1 MSHLRGYFFLRK
13 SPNEIPAS
21 DWITFDEI
29 ERLLRKRKIDKSWL
43 VRRGGDNEWVTI
55 ADLLQ
60 EAIRG
65 DKAVATNQDV
75 SFACIK
81 CQVELRIQLR
91 FEPAI
96 YRCPQCGTNYRSVQA
111 STASPVFLVLPVET
125 GGAAATSSAVQRS
138 RNDLPSEVKG
148 ALTVLD
154 LDETAT
160 LDSVRQAHRDMIKS
174 YHPDKVAHLGPD
186 LQHLAEV
193 KTKLINASF
202 RILEDFLSARGR

>member
-1 MSHLRGYFFLRK
+1 MSHLRGFFFLRK

-29 ERLLRKRKIDKSWL
+29 ERLLRKRKIDKGWL
-43 VRRGGDNEWVTI
+43 VRRGGGNEWVTI
-55 ADLLQ
+55 ADLML
-60 EAIRG
+60 EAVRG
-65 DKAVATNQDV
+65 DKAVTTAPDV

-81 CQVELRIQLR
+81 CRVELRVQLR
-91 FEPAI
+91 FEAAI

-111 STASPVFLVLPVET
+111 SAASPVFLVLPVEP
-125 GGAAATSSAVQRS
+125 GAAAESSGAVQRS
-138 RNDLPSEVKG
+138 RNELPSEVKG
-148 ALTVLD
+148 AFTVLD
-154 LDETAT
+154 VDETGS
-160 LDSVRQAHRDMIKS
+160 LDAVRQAHREMIKS

-202 RILEDFLSARGR
+202 KILEDFLSARGR